1 VKPYPRRTC
10 QACGA
15 VIPAGSEVCPVCA
28 LRGALD
34 DARETSEFDVDP
46 THSSSASRFD
56 HYQLLTREAVGT
68 LFRGWA
74 RSVSGDAAEGICL
87 IEEGLKNLWATGTM
101 VTTPLLLA
109 LKAEALHLA
118 NHTTEALKAIREAE
132 TSAEKRQERWWC
144 AEPHRLRGV
153 FIAAIGARRCKSKL
167 RFATLSELHKSRSRL
182 PLW

>member
-1 VKPYPRRTC
+1 
-10 QACGA
+10 
-15 VIPAGSEVCPVCA
+15 
-28 LRGALD
+28 
-34 DARETSEFDVDP
+34 
-46 THSSSASRFD
+46 
-56 HYQLLTREAVGT
+56 VGT